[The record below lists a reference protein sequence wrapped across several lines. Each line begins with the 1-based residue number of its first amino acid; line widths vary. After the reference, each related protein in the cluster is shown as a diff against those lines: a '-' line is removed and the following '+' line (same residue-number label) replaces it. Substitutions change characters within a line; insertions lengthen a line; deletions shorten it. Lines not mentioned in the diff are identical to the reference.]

1 MPKSRRS
8 PWRRLGAGPLAAQ
21 DGAIAYADPRLAAL
35 GFRLVLPKGDLAAL
49 GCDPASEA
57 DYHAIRISHGV
68 PEGGRDYGFGEAFP
82 HEALFDQ
89 LNGVDFA
96 KGCYVG
102 QEVVSRM
109 EHRGTA
115 RKRIVPVEG
124 EAPLPLSGTNVEAD
138 GVAIGTLGSV
148 SGSSGL
154 ALHPSRPGRGGLGQ
168 RQDAY
173 RRRGQD
179 RAAASVLRAFRRARC
194 RGPGMTGGAVK
205 RCPWPGTDPLYVA
218 YHDEEWG
225 VPERDDRALYEKL
238 VLDGFQAGLSWI
250 TILRK
255 REAFRRAFDGFAPEK
270 IARYSSKKVEA
281 LMQDQGIVRNRM
293 KIEGAVAS
301 ARAWLEI
308 MEGGPGFG
316 PYLWDFVGGKPIV
329 NRHKTMAE
337 VPRRDRAVARPVKG
351 PQGARLQILRSDDYL
366 CLHAGNR
373 HGQRPLDR
381 LCPTCGV
388 RKAWTRFVL
397 AAAARIHAARI
408 GALFLD
414 LAVALSD
421 ANRAHAF
428 DGSLQDPALGGRRLG
443 GKPLDDLPRAFV
455 LQLPLLGLVVMRRGN
470 I

>member
-1 MPKSRRS
+1 MARSSMP
-8 PWRRLGAGPLAAQ
+8 
-21 DGAIAYADPRLAAL
+21 IPRLAEL
-35 GFRLVLPKGDLAAL
+35 GLRAAPAKRLGPDKL
-49 GCDPASEA
+49 GCAAAPDA
-57 DYHAIRISHGV
+57 DYHAFRIARGV
-68 PEGGRDYGFGEAFP
+68 PEGGRDFAFGEAFP

-89 LNGVDFA
+89 LNGVDFT

-124 EAPLPLSGTNVEAD
+124 AAALPASGTSVETD
-138 GVAIGTLGSV
+138 GVPIGTLGSV
-148 SGSSGL
+148 CGASGL
-154 ALHPSRPGRGGLGQ
+154 ALIRLDRAEEALAHGKTAHCGRNQDRTAATVLRALCGAGRGG
-168 RQDAY
+168 A
-173 RRRGQD
+173 
-179 RAAASVLRAFRRARC
+179 
-194 RGPGMTGGAVK
+194 GMTGKGASE

-270 IARYSSKKVEA
+270 IARYSQEESRGPDAGPKHRAQPHEDRRRRRLGARLARDHGERRGLRA
-281 LMQDQGIVRNRM
+281 L
-293 KIEGAVAS
+293 S
-301 ARAWLEI
+301 
-308 MEGGPGFG
+308 
-316 PYLWDFVGGKPIV
+316 VGLRRRQAHV
-329 NRHKTMAE
+329 NRHRRMAE
-337 VPRRDRAVARPVKG
+337 IPAETELSRAISKDLKARGFKFCG
-351 PQGARLQILRSDDYL
+351 PTIIYAFMQATGMVNDHLIGLPAS
-366 CLHAGNR
+366 
-373 HGQRPLDR
+373 
-381 LCPTCGV
+381 CGV
-388 RKAWTRFVL
+388 REAWTSDFL

-428 DGSLQDPALGGRRLG
+428 DGSLQDTSLGRRRLG

-455 LQLPLLGLVVMRRGN
+455 LQLPLLRLVVMHEGISRQFGHVRLPISG
-470 I
+470 